1 MEQKSPSNKRVVT
14 FGELMLRLS
23 PDNNE
28 RLIQAKQFQI
38 NYGGSEANVAASLSM
53 FGEESFFVSQIPDSL
68 VGDAAL
74 NSLRSL
80 GVRTEHVLRGGPRL
94 GIYFLE
100 HGAAIR
106 SSKVVYDRANSSMS
120 RVRPGMI
127 DWNSILLEKDWFH
140 ITGITPALSNSC
152 AAASIEAIT
161 AAKSLSLTTSCD
173 LNYRKKL
180 WSKAAAKDVM
190 SQMVQHAD
198 VIIANE
204 NDAADIFGITAN
216 DSDITSGKLSV
227 EGYQMVAQ
235 KLMTLSGAKLV
246 AITLRESISASDN
259 NWTAILYDG
268 ANLYTSRKYQIHLVD
283 RIGSGDAFSAGLIH
297 GLINGWGNQDAL
309 EFAVAAS
316 ALKQTIPGDSNLVN
330 EEEVLAIV
338 GGDLSGRVQR

>member
-1 MEQKSPSNKRVVT
+1 MDQKSPDTKHVVT

-23 PDNNE
+23 PANYE

-38 NYGGSEANVAASLSM
+38 NYGGGEANVAASLSM
-53 FGEESFFVSQIPDSL
+53 FGEESFFVSRIPDSL
-68 VGDAAL
+68 VGDAAM

-80 GVRTEHVLRGGPRL
+80 GVRTEYILRGGSRL

-120 RVRPGMI
+120 EVRPGMI
-127 DWNSILLEKDWFH
+127 GWNSVFAGKDWFH

-152 AAASIEAIT
+152 AVASIEAIK

-180 WSKAAAKDVM
+180 WSRTEAKDVM
-190 SQMVQHAD
+190 NQLVHHAD
-198 VIIANE
+198 VLIANE
-204 NDAADIFGITAN
+204 NDASDIFGIAAS

-235 KLMTLSGAKLV
+235 QLMTLSGAKLV
-246 AITLRESISASDN
+246 AITLRESNSASDN

-268 ANLYTSRKYQIHLVD
+268 ENLYTGRKYPIHLVD
-283 RIGSGDAFSAGLIH
+283 RIGGGDSFSAGLIH
-297 GLINGWGNQDAL
+297 GLVNNWDYQPAL
-309 EFAVAAS
+309 DFAIAAS
-316 ALKQTIPGDSNLVN
+316 ALKQTIPGDINLVN
-330 EEEVLAIV
+330 EQEVLSV
-338 GGDLSGRVQR
+338 VKGDLSGRVQR